1 MRKMVGVPISSETLC
16 GQEESPA
23 SAISSLRIWR
33 KEVRS
38 LCLPQ
43 SFRFAPFQFGLAT
56 SGGIN
61 RVSSS
66 LKISFFNEVAPTLMP
81 I

>member
-1 MRKMVGVPISSETLC
+1 MRKMVSVPMSLETLV
-16 GQEESPA
+16 GEEESPA
-23 SAISSLRIWR
+23 SAISSLRIRR

-43 SFRFAPFQFGLAT
+43 SFRFAPVQFGLAM
-56 SGGIN
+56 SGGID

-81 I
+81 V